1 MASHMK
7 TTIDIPDA
15 LLSEAQAIAARGK
28 TTLEELVN
36 EGLRKVVS
44 ERNASKPFKLKDGSF
59 GGGKTN
65 TELGHLKWE
74 DIVDKVYE
82 GRGG

>member
-1 MASHMK
+1 MK
-7 TTIDIPDA
+7 TTVNIADP
-15 LLSEAQAIAARGK
+15 LLSEAQAIAARDK
-28 TTLEELVN
+28 TTLKELVN

-44 ERNASKPFKLKDGSF
+44 ERKDFKPFKLRDGSF

-65 TELGHLKWE
+65 TELGHLIWE

-82 GRGG
+82 GRGA